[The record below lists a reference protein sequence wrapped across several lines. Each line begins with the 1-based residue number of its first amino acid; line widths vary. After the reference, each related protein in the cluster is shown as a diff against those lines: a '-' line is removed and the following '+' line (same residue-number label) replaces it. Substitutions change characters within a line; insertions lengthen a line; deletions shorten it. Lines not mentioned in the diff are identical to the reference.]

1 MPIPCVCP
9 TGVTD
14 IELTVGAVTVSEVD
28 CEIPARLAEMFV
40 EPAAIA
46 LTNPDA
52 FTVPILV
59 CEELQV
65 TSAVMSALLPS
76 L

>member
-14 IELTVGAVTVSEVD
+14 REARVGAVTVSDVD
-28 CEIPARLAEMFV
+28 CEIPARLAEMLV

-46 LTNPDA
+46 LTSPLA
-52 FTVPILV
+52 FTVAILV

-65 TSAVMSALLPS
+65 ASAVISALLPS

>member
-14 IELTVGAVTVSEVD
+14 REARAGAVTVSGVD

-40 EPAAIA
+40 EPAATA
-46 LTNPDA
+46 LTIPA
-52 FTVPILV
+52 ALMVVMLV

-65 TSAVMSALLPS
+65 TSGVMSALLPS